1 MSQVSWKKRLADIIN
16 RQNTKPSSSE
26 SGVSR
31 EAKILS
37 QVEFY
42 FSDSNLR
49 RDKFMHALFAE
60 DLLGWISLK
69 ELCGFPI
76 LKKLKV
82 GQDELLHAIR
92 RSDFFVVDRPQARI
106 RRDFNRHPNQEIE
119 EQLKRKSVEPPKAPS
134 AVEKRTIYLENLP
147 LNIDHDRVRN
157 EIVSQFP
164 RTEVKY
170 VSVPRHPVTG
180 ESFGCAF
187 VEFGCEEEAAYVA
200 KKLHRVETEKFDAVS
215 GKLGREVRVL
225 SLPKYKILKKEY
237 MRAKSLAPENRLSYH
252 ESFGIAIPQSETIDE
267 DRGSESSSTSS
278 VLVDSDINSLAQDS
292 VEVRRARNAS
302 SIRSNSMVLISGL
315 PKTSSVNVRVWLS
328 HSCAVQFLDHKDNAT
343 EAYVRLASRR
353 EREFFIID
361 YDRSKLRILG
371 ELPTVRALTE
381 EECLDYFDNER
392 ERRRAQC
399 LAMGPP
405 ESWESS
411 KPKRQR
417 TEGACAKTALKVV
430 GKVGTGSAAFTD
442 TIAGNAKEGEPG
454 SSMLYGIE
462 KGRHVARRFFNEG
475 TSGTSQSSKRRRVET
490 EAKSEPVRLKK
501 TRRGTRGGK
510 RISS

>member
-1 MSQVSWKKRLADIIN
+1 
-16 RQNTKPSSSE
+16 
-26 SGVSR
+26 
-31 EAKILS
+31 
-37 QVEFY
+37 
-42 FSDSNLR
+42 
-49 RDKFMHALFAE
+49 
-60 DLLGWISLK
+60 
-69 ELCGFPI
+69 
-76 LKKLKV
+76 
-82 GQDELLHAIR
+82 
-92 RSDFFVVDRPQARI
+92 
-106 RRDFNRHPNQEIE
+106 
-119 EQLKRKSVEPPKAPS
+119 
-134 AVEKRTIYLENLP
+134 
-147 LNIDHDRVRN
+147 
-157 EIVSQFP
+157 
-164 RTEVKY
+164 
-170 VSVPRHPVTG
+170 
-180 ESFGCAF
+180 
-187 VEFGCEEEAAYVA
+187 VEFGCEEEAAFVA